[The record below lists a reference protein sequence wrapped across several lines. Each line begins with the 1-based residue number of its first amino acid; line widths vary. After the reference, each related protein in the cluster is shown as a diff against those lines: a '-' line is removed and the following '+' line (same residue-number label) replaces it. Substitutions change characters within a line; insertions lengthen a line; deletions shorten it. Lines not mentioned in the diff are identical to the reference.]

1 MAVSEKEII
10 DQETTDGSLFL
21 NIYNDGSFEVESI
34 NGGRVSASADDWLL
48 VIRPLMGRLR
58 ATKEMR

>member
-1 MAVSEKEII
+1 MAVNEKEII

-21 NIYNDGSFEVESI
+21 NIYNDDSFEVESI

-48 VIRPLMGRLR
+48 VIRPLMSRLR

>member
-21 NIYNDGSFEVESI
+21 NIYNDGSFEIESI
-34 NGGRVSASADDWLL
+34 NGGRVSGTANDWLF
-48 VIRPLMGRLR
+48 VIRPLMGYLR
-58 ATKEMR
+58 ATKQMR